1 MAMDWLDFLLF
12 ALLAGCAFA
21 IFFFMFAFLYIYFA
35 VEMDEEDERKMM
47 RDLNEALSRMADKSG
62 GIIMA
67 AALCLSLCSCASRHT
82 SMPAVLTIKDSVRI
96 ERIVPHPIEPK
107 QSSIEAWIECDQ
119 RGRTLLTKIRE
130 LEDERLSLTMS
141 LDSVGRLNVTA
152 RTPSDTVWMRAD
164 SVVITKETQ
173 VPYPVERQ
181 LTKWQQTRMRLG
193 DVSMTAIILG
203 ILYVVLWLIKRRSR

>member
-1 MAMDWLDFLLF
+1 MDWLDFILF
-12 ALLAGCAFA
+12 ALLAGFAFA
-21 IFFFMFAFLYIYFA
+21 IFFFMFALLYIHFA

-67 AALCLSLCSCASRHT
+67 TALCLSLCSCASRHT
-82 SMPAVLTIKDSVRI
+82 PMPAVLTIKDSVRI

-107 QSSIEAWIECDQ
+107 ESSIEAWIECDQ

-164 SVVITKETQ
+164 SVVITKETK
-173 VPYPVERQ
+173 VPYPVEKQ

-193 DVSMTAIILG
+193 DVSITAIILG

>member
-1 MAMDWLDFLLF
+1 MDWVEFLLF
-12 ALLAGCAFA
+12 ALLAGIAFA
-21 IFFFMFAFLYIYFA
+21 AFFFVFAFLYIHFA

-107 QSSIEAWIECDQ
+107 ESSIEAWIECDE
-119 RGRTLLTKIRE
+119 RGRVLLSRIEE
-130 LEDERLSLTMS
+130 LEDDKLSLSLS
-141 LDSVGRLNVTA
+141 LDSLGMMLVEA
-152 RTPSDTVWMRAD
+152 RTAPDTIWVKAD
-164 SVVITKETQ
+164 SVTVYNKEKVI
-173 VPYPVERQ
+173 VPVERE
-181 LTKWQQTRMRLG
+181 LTKGEKVKMRLG
-193 DVSMTAIILG
+193 EISAL
-203 ILYVVLWLIKRRSR
+203 LALISLFIALRSKST

>member
-1 MAMDWLDFLLF
+1 MDWLDFLLF
-12 ALLAGCAFA
+12 ALLAGFAFA
-21 IFFFMFAFLYIYFA
+21 VFFLLFAFLYIYFA

-107 QSSIEAWIECDQ
+107 ESSIEAWIECDQ

-130 LEDERLSLTMS
+130 LEDDKLSLSLS
-141 LDSVGRLNVTA
+141 LDSLGIMLVEA
-152 RTPSDTVWMRAD
+152 RTAPDTIWVKAD
-164 SVVITKETQ
+164 SVTVYNKEEVI
-173 VPYPVERQ
+173 VPVERE
-181 LTKWQQTRMRLG
+181 LTKGEKVKMRLG
-193 DVSMTAIILG
+193 EISVLLALISLFTAL
-203 ILYVVLWLIKRRSR
+203 RSKST